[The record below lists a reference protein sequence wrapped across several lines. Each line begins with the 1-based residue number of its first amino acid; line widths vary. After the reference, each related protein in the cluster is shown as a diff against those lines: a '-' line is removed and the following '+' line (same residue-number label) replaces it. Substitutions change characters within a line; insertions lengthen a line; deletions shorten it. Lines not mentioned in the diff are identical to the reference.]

1 MPQTNKPL
9 LSLAIAE
16 KDNLVRKALI
26 NLLATSG
33 EYNVII
39 EADSP
44 ASLLKKMDSSKTLP
58 LICIIDVKP
67 GSVELVRNIRR
78 YWPKVKVLVLS
89 SLTNEHAVITMIKS
103 GVNGYLHRDCKPQDL
118 YKAINDIHLKGYYY
132 SKLASKQLFTDV
144 LTNVIEV
151 PKVNNRQIEF
161 LTHCC
166 SGSNYAEIAAKM
178 KWSVRTIDGY
188 RDGLFA
194 MFNMRNRTDLVLF
207 ALRAGIVELGA

>member
-1 MPQTNKPL
+1 MQQTNKPL

-26 NLLATSG
+26 NLLTATG

-44 ASLLKKMDSSKTLP
+44 ANLLKKMDSSKNLP

-67 GSVELVRNIRR
+67 GSTDLVKAIRR
-78 YWPKVKVLVLS
+78 NWPKVKVLALS
-89 SLTNEHAVITMIKS
+89 SLTSDYAIMSMIKN

-118 YKAINDIHLKGYYY
+118 YKAINDVYQKGYYY
-132 SKLASKQLFTDV
+132 SKLAPKQLFADV
-144 LTNVIEV
+144 HANEIEV
-151 PKVNNRQIEF
+151 PKVNTRQREF

-166 SGSNYAEIAAKM
+166 SGANYAEIADKM
-178 KWSVRTIDGY
+178 GWSVRTIDGY
-188 RDGLFA
+188 RDALFA
-194 MFNMRNRTDLVLF
+194 LFNMKNRTDLVIF
-207 ALRAGIVELGA
+207 ALRGGIVDLN